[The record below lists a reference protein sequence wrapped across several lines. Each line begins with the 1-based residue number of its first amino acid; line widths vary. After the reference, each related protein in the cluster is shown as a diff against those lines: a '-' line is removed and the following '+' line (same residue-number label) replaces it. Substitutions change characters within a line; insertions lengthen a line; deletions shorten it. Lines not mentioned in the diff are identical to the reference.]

1 MKMFKFKKTHQLP
14 FKYSIPNYISVHLHK
29 IKLYKR
35 FFKFLRRYLY
45 IVLKRQLNLEI
56 FKILPEHK
64 KILWINVS
72 APSLGDSL
80 MDLSSRILLKGRNLD
95 LFTDKKNANIYKDD
109 NFFNNIFTETKDL
122 KKLNYDLIIID
133 SYSSRSIRIK
143 SKVAQKTIYVGIYG
157 YFNGPEVNRVL
168 YSFHQMNHLLG
179 YSKNEHEINHS
190 AKSSIFISKK
200 DQEIVKNITPKKYIT
215 IAVGGEWRYKIY
227 DKWDEVINK
236 IMLSDADLNII
247 FVGSDNAIQI
257 SKELLKKYPKKKIL
271 NFTSRLSFNQTA
283 EVIRKSEVFLCC
295 DGGLMHAASALNA
308 KIVPLFARL
317 TAEMLLTRKIQSL
330 TLFDERDVNNI
341 QVNDVVSKYHEAVNH
356 VYNHLPDE

>member
-200 DQEIVKNITPKKYIT
+200 DQEIVKNITPEKYIT
-215 IAVGGEWRYKIY
+215 IAVGGEWQYKTY
-227 DKWDEVINK
+227 NKWDEVINK
-236 IMLSDADLNII
+236 IILSNQDLNII
-247 FVGSDNAIQI
+247 FVGSDNAITI
-257 SKELLKKYPKKKIL
+257 SKELLIKFPKMKIL

-283 EVIRKSEVFLCC
+283 EVIRKSEVCLCC
-295 DGGLMHAASALNA
+295 DGGLMHAACAVNA
-308 KIVPLFARL
+308 KIVPLIAKL
-317 TAEMLLTRKIQSL
+317 TEEMLLTRKIQSH

>member
-1 MKMFKFKKTHQLP
+1 MKMLQFKKTYQLP
-14 FKYSIPNYISVHLHK
+14 FKYSIPNYITFHLQNT
-29 IKLYKR
+29 KLYKR
-35 FFKFLRRYLY
+35 LFKFLRRYLY
-45 IVLKRQLNLEI
+45 ILLKRQFNLEI

-64 KILWINVS
+64 KIIWINMS

-80 MDLSSRILLKGRNLD
+80 MDLSSRILLNDRNLD

-109 NFFNNIFTETKDL
+109 NFFNNIFTEIKDL

-133 SYSSRSIRIK
+133 SYSSGSIKIK
-143 SKVAQKTIYVGIYG
+143 SKIAQKTIYVSMYG

-179 YSKNEHEINHS
+179 YSKNEHEVNHS

-200 DQEIVKNITPKKYIT
+200 DQEIVKNITPEKYIT
-215 IAVGGEWRYKIY
+215 IAVGGEWQYKIY
-227 DKWDEVINK
+227 NKWDEVINK
-236 IMLSDADLNII
+236 IILSDEDLNII
-247 FVGSDNAIQI
+247 FVGSDNARTI
-257 SKELLKKYPKKKIL
+257 SKELLIKFPKKRIL

-295 DGGLMHAASALNA
+295 DGGLMHAAFAVNA

-317 TAEMLLTRKIQSL
+317 TAEMLLTKKIQSH
-330 TLFDERDVNNI
+330 TLFDERNVNNI
-341 QVNDVVSKYHEAVNH
+341 EVNDVVSKYHEAVNS
-356 VYNHLPDE
+356 VYNHLQDE